1 MIKIR
6 TVTMKNFLSVGA
18 TTQAVQL
25 DQHGLTLILG
35 ENVDQGSSGSRNGV
49 GKTTLIQAICYA
61 IYGKPLTAIRQDNL
75 INKINQKGMVV
86 SLDFDIGLQSYRI
99 ERGRKPNFLRFYVND
114 GLVTQDGDNEAHG
127 ESKITQEEIE
137 KVIGASHM
145 LFRQAIALHSK
156 TTPFLDMNAKDQ
168 REVIEELLGIG
179 QLSTKAEQLKNLIKD
194 VKDAVRGEDIRIK
207 TVIDSNN
214 KIQNTINDLKFKSK
228 IWDQEHA
235 KKLDKLQKAID
246 QLKEIDIEAEI
257 NNQRVVT
264 EFGRVSQEV
273 MRFERDAGRMERVY
287 NGFENNIQTIDR
299 QLATAEQQKCHTCGQ
314 DVHADKHAEIL
325 AELQARKEQIAA
337 EREQAQNDLFAV
349 ATELEKSINELTE
362 LGDMPAVS
370 YGTMEQALNHRHTL
384 DKLESDFRREAAID
398 SPYIDQIANL
408 STSGIQDVSRDFI
421 NELTRLQQ
429 HQEFL
434 LKLLTDKGSFI
445 RKKIIDQNL
454 SYLNVRLNSYLD
466 KLKLPH
472 EVAFQ
477 NDLTVQI
484 TRLGREYDF
493 AQLSNGE
500 ANRVVLGLA
509 WAFRDV
515 WETMNRPLNLLMI
528 DELVD
533 SGMDADGMDLALE
546 ILKKNAR
553 ERSKNIF
560 LISHKDELT
569 ARVPRVLLVQ
579 YENNFTTFVTDTE
592 QND

>member
-35 ENVDQGSSGSRNGV
+35 ENVDQGSGGSRNGV

-61 IYGKPLTAIRQDNL
+61 LYGEALTQIRKDNL

-86 SLDFDIGLQSYRI
+86 SLDFDIGNKSYRI
-99 ERGRKPNFLRFYVND
+99 ERGRKPNFLRYYVND

-137 KVIGASHM
+137 STVGCSHQ
-145 LFRQAIALHSK
+145 LFKHIVALHSK
-156 TTPFLDMNAKDQ
+156 TTPFLEMNAKDQ
-168 REVIEELLGIG
+168 RSVIEELLGIT
-179 QLSTKAEQLKNLIKD
+179 QLSSKAEQLKVLTKEIRDEIK
-194 VKDAVRGEDIRIK
+194 GEELRIK
-207 TVIDSNN
+207 IMLDNN
-214 KIQNTINDLKFKSK
+214 EKIQRTINDLKFKGSL
-228 IWDQEHA
+228 WDKEHI
-235 KKLDKLQKAID
+235 KKLEKLEKAIS
-246 QLKEIDIEAEI
+246 QLKEIDIETEI
-257 NNQRVVT
+257 NNQRVLV
-264 EFGRVSQEV
+264 EFNRVSAEV
-273 MRFERDAGRMERVY
+273 MRFERDAGRVERTY
-287 NGFENNIQTIDR
+287 NTANTNFMRIES
-299 QLATAEQQKCHTCGQ
+299 QLATAEQKKCHTCGQ
-314 DVHADKHAEIL
+314 DVHAEKHAEIL
-325 AELQARKEQIAA
+325 ADLLARKEQYVEERRHAEEELYAA
-337 EREQAQNDLFAV
+337 GADLERAIGEMA
-349 ATELEKSINELTE
+349 S
-362 LGDMPAVS
+362 LGDMPVVS
-370 YGTMEQALNHRHTL
+370 YDNMEQALNHRHTL
-384 DKLESDFRREAAID
+384 DKLESDFTREATTD
-398 SPYIDQIANL
+398 SPFIDQIANL
-408 STSGIQDVSRDFI
+408 TTTSLQDI
-421 NELTRLQQ
+421 TYEYLNELVRLKE
-429 HQEFL
+429 HQDILF
-434 LKLLTDKGSFI
+434 KLLTDKTSFI

-477 NDLTVQI
+477 SDLSVEI
-484 TRLGREYDF
+484 TRLGKEYDF

-500 ANRVVLGLA
+500 QNRVVLGLA
-509 WAFRDV
+509 WSFRDV
-515 WETMNRPLNLLMI
+515 WETMGKPLNLLMI

-553 ERSKNIF
+553 ERGKNIF

-569 ARVPRVLLVQ
+569 SRVPRVLLVQ